1 MNLTLNEEQYKDLF
15 RTYYEKYSSICET
28 LFTKALDRAN
38 DRIFAREYFL
48 KQIESELEF
57 HKGFKF
63 NGTVL
68 SYFQLFYNLGFSWNR
83 FLKEVRIL
91 QKIQSYYEDTADMA
105 GYAKLHAEFSPQE
118 IKRIAFEAEILQGS
132 KNENC
137 IYNYVRS
144 TLLTKSRDIDFI
156 YYVAKYKSI
165 SDFIQSY
172 RNANGSND
180 ANSPKKLYA
189 SNENIRWNGGKGKKI
204 ELIRLLVALN
214 DCKYFESKE
223 GTVPNQ
229 EQLMN
234 YFGEMLS
241 INLKHYEQDLSNGFE
256 SKLQTNIAVFEKL
269 KLSIEKRYHQK
280 VEQN

>member
-1 MNLTLNEEQYKDLF
+1 MNVTLNEEQYKELF
-15 RTYYEKYSSICET
+15 LTYCEKYTSICET

-38 DRIFAREYFL
+38 DRTFAREYFL
-48 KQIESELEF
+48 QQIESELEF

-83 FLKEVRIL
+83 FLKEVRVL
-91 QKIQSYYEDTADMA
+91 QKIHNYYEDTADMI
-105 GYAKLHAEFSPQE
+105 GYATLHAEFSPQE
-118 IKRIAFEAEILQGS
+118 IKRIEVEAEILRGS
-132 KNENC
+132 KNDNC
-137 IYNYVRS
+137 IYNFVRS
-144 TLLTKSRDIDFI
+144 VLLTKSRDIDFI

-165 SDFIQSY
+165 SDFVQTN
-172 RNANGSND
+172 RNPNEFKDVRN
-180 ANSPKKLYA
+180 PKIINA

-214 DCKYFESKE
+214 DCKYFETKE

>member
-1 MNLTLNEEQYKDLF
+1 MNVTLNEEQYKELF
-15 RTYYEKYSSICET
+15 LTYYEKYAGICET
-28 LFTKALDRAN
+28 LFTKSLDRAN
-38 DRIFAREYFL
+38 DRTFARAYFL
-48 KQIESELEF
+48 QQIESELEF

-68 SYFQLFYNLGFSWNR
+68 SYFQLFYNLGFSWNK

-91 QKIQSYYEDTADMA
+91 QKIHNYYEDTADIIGHA
-105 GYAKLHAEFSPQE
+105 TLHSEFSPQE
-118 IKRIAFEAEILQGS
+118 IKRIEVEAEILRGS
-132 KNENC
+132 KNDNC
-137 IYNYVRS
+137 IYNYLRS
-144 TLLTKSRDIDFI
+144 VLLTKSRDIDFI
-156 YYVAKYKSI
+156 NYVAKYKSI
-165 SDFIQSY
+165 SDFVQTN
-172 RNANGSND
+172 RNEDEFND
-180 ANSPKKLYA
+180 VNNPKIIYA

-214 DCKYFESKE
+214 DCKYFETKE